1 MFLTPNEFSISMFIY
16 VWSNS
21 KGLTS
26 QEARRGFILG
36 RGRGVVFDERGGVLC
51 VSVGRFLGELGH
63 GTASA
68 AALPDVW
75 SGHHRGLFA
84 TRYTLVWFV

>member
-1 MFLTPNEFSISMFIY
+1 LFLTPNEFSISMFIY

-21 KGLTS
+21 KALTS

-36 RGRGVVFDERGGVLC
+36 QGAGWGGVFDERGGVLC
-51 VSVGRFLGELGH
+51 VSVGRSLGELGH

-84 TRYTLVWFV
+84 TRYTLV